1 MCLLVDGDL
10 NPLGDRKLDRVR
22 LAEGE
27 RDVFALE
34 LGAVADTDDVELLLE
49 AQSDALN
56 SVGEKRASQAVQ
68 RAMLFVVANCVQHA
82 VFLLEANLRRNQHAE
97 LALGALHFDLATADG
112 TDLHAGGNWNRFAT
126 KYVTSVCFLLFG
138 SSVLSS

>member
-34 LGAVADTDDVELLLE
+34 LGAVADTDDVELSLCR
-49 AQSDALN
+49 AL
-56 SVGEKRASQAVQ
+56 S
-68 RAMLFVVANCVQHA
+68 
-82 VFLLEANLRRNQHAE
+82 
-97 LALGALHFDLATADG
+97 
-112 TDLHAGGNWNRFAT
+112 
-126 KYVTSVCFLLFG
+126 
-138 SSVLSS
+138 